1 MQFTRLNRHLIA
13 EHCIILSSLLAG
25 GGAQLTVGILIAE
38 TGQGSYLGKVVRAGM
53 EKAVQDIETLCSKE
67 GCLCINPVY
76 QDTQSS
82 AQTAVQQF
90 TSMYNQGIRIFAGL
104 VTSEEAKAVAEY
116 ASQHATD
123 ALLVV
128 PQARLQNCV
137 TTRISCTASPWMTV
151 ARLKHSLTY

>member
-1 MQFTRLNRHLIA
+1 M
-13 EHCIILSSLLAG
+13 
-25 GGAQLTVGILIAE
+25 TVGILVAE

-82 AQTAVQQF
+82 TQTAVQQF

-123 ALLVV
+123 ALLVS
-128 PQARLQNCV
+128 PTSTAPELCDYKDQLYRLSMDDRGQV
-137 TTRISCTASPWMTV
+137 EAFFDVLVEQRM
-151 ARLKHSLTY
+151 R